1 MKQFLLRIP
10 LPLSGVAL
18 GTAALGSLL
27 QNYSDSIPPVC
38 GVLAAVVLSLVL
50 LKYLW
55 VPAAFR
61 KDMNDPVLAGV
72 AGTFTMA
79 LMILSTYL
87 EPYSS
92 EAAFG
97 LWLAALLLHGALMV
111 YYTVRFVRNAG
122 LRDVL
127 ANYYIVYV
135 GIAAAAVTAPVFG
148 SQEIAAAA
156 FWIGFTAFLIVFL
169 PITVRYVRFPEVPD
183 AVKPLICIYA
193 APASLCLTAYIET
206 ITPVS
211 PEFVIGLYI
220 AACLFYLF
228 ALYKVISYRNLPFYP
243 SYAAFTFPFVI
254 AATAS
259 TQVTSYLETFTGC
272 ALPLMEGVVLMQT
285 GVAVVLVGYVLLR
298 YLLFFLKRTPVGNK

>member
-1 MKQFLLRIP
+1 MNHFLHRIP

-18 GTAALGSLL
+18 GVAALGNLL
-27 QNYSDSIPPVC
+27 QNYSDIIPPFC
-38 GVLAAVVLSLVL
+38 GALAAVLLSFVF
-50 LKYLW
+50 LKYLCF
-55 VPAAFR
+55 PAEFQ

-92 EAAFG
+92 AALG
-97 LWLAALLLHGALMV
+97 MWLAAILLHSALMV
-111 YYTVRFVRNAG
+111 YYTLRFVRYAG

-127 ANYYIVYV
+127 ANYFIVYV

-148 SQEIAAAA
+148 SQEIAAAT
-156 FWIGFTAFLIVFL
+156 FWIGFAAFLIVII
-169 PITVRYVRFPEVPD
+169 PITMRYARLPDVPD
-183 AVKPLICIYA
+183 PVKPLICIYA

-206 ITPVS
+206 IMPVS
-211 PEFVIGLYI
+211 PEFLIGLYI

-272 ALPLMEGVVLMQT
+272 ALPLMEGIALMQT
-285 GVAVVLVGYVLLR
+285 GVSVVLVGYVLLR
-298 YLLFFLKRTPVGNK
+298 YLQFFLKRTPVGNK

>member
-1 MKQFLLRIP
+1 MNHFLHRTP

-18 GTAALGSLL
+18 GVAALGNLL
-27 QNYSDSIPPVC
+27 QNYSDIIPPLC
-38 GVLAAVVLSLVL
+38 GALAAVLLLFVF
-50 LKYLW
+50 LKYLCF
-55 VPAAFR
+55 PAEFQ

-92 EAAFG
+92 AALG
-97 LWLAALLLHGALMV
+97 MWLAAILLHSALMV
-111 YYTVRFVRNAG
+111 YYTQKFVRYAG

-156 FWIGFTAFLIVFL
+156 FWIGFAAFLIVII
-169 PITVRYVRFPEVPD
+169 PITMRYARLPDVPEP
-183 AVKPLICIYA
+183 VKPLICIYA

-211 PEFVIGLYI
+211 QEFLIGLYI
-220 AACLFYLF
+220 VACLFYLF